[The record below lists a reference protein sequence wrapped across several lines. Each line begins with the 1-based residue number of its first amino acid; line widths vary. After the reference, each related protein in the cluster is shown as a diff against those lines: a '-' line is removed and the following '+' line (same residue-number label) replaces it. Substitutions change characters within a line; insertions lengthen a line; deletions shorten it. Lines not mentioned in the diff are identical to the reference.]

1 LFIRAHSFWSKTL
14 ALLLSGLADWLGICA
29 AGFMLWAS
37 PQTPVVATCEQEQEQ
52 EQEQE

>member
-1 LFIRAHSFWSKTL
+1 
-14 ALLLSGLADWLGICA
+14 
-29 AGFMLWAS
+29 MLWAS